1 LPYSIFGKEIY
12 KYNKYLNAQ
21 IVINMEKMNERP
33 LDVLDK
39 AKGKR
44 VIVKLKNGEEISG
57 ILKALDLHLNIWLD
71 DAEITKSENKI
82 KIGSILIRGDTI
94 IYAAPVV

>member
-1 LPYSIFGKEIY
+1 MS
-12 KYNKYLNAQ
+12 
-21 IVINMEKMNERP
+21 ERP

-44 VIVKLKNGEEISG
+44 ILLKLKNGEEVTG

-71 DAEITKSENKI
+71 DAEITKSENKV
-82 KIGSILIRGDTI
+82 KVGTILIRGDTI
-94 IYAAPVV
+94 IYATPIV